1 MKTSA
6 QGKIALAVSEGL
18 VDTAYLDSVGVWTIG
33 IGHTA
38 SAGGIN
44 PKNYIGKKLTVKQV
58 LDLFAEDLPKYEAI
72 VTRNVKVSLKQNEF
86 DALVHFVYNIGEPN
100 FKKSNLLKNLNA
112 GNKKLAFENGFHGWL
127 KPPELK
133 GRRDFE
139 RDIALNGK
147 YGSTVAPLYT
157 ANTSGKLIRNG
168 TVNLKTVL
176 LEDTKTP
183 TTDNGTTVTPPK
195 EETSKPP
202 ANDTKTEKGI
212 FELILEILSKLFKKD

>member
-1 MKTSA
+1 MKTSI
-6 QGKIALAVSEGL
+6 QGQIALGVSEGL

-44 PKNYIGKKLTVKQV
+44 PKNYIGKKLTVQEIM
-58 LDLFAEDLPKYEAI
+58 DLFAEDLPKYEAI

-112 GNKKLAFENGFHGWL
+112 GNKKAAFENGFHGWL

-139 RDIALNGK
+139 RDMALNGN

-157 ANTSGKLIRNG
+157 ANNAGKLIRNG
-168 TVNLKTVL
+168 SVDLKKILSTKAPETPPSKPTETTSNIKEESSNKNFIQTL
-176 LEDTKTP
+176 LE
-183 TTDNGTTVTPPK
+183 
-195 EETSKPP
+195 
-202 ANDTKTEKGI
+202 
-212 FELILEILSKLFKKD
+212 LLSKLFKRD